1 LERAA
6 LKVLIIMDK
15 NIRFNSKEFQ
25 LAGTL
30 SLPDKGENLPAVLL
44 IPGSGP
50 VDRNE
55 NHKKIKLNVFYELS
69 GFLSSHGFAVLRYD
83 KRGVGESSGNYW
95 ETGFHDNI
103 SDVLNALEF
112 LKSQKE
118 VDAEKVF
125 MLGHS
130 EGAFISTHIAGSGK
144 DVGGIILLA
153 GGAHSGEEALKWQAL
168 KVVEGMKGFNKWL
181 INLLHLDVAKSQQK
195 QIDKIKK
202 STKDSYRIQ
211 LVSKLNAKWMREF
224 LAYNP
229 ADDLVKISVP
239 VLAITGSKDIQVNP
253 DDLIEMKEMIKSP
266 YEYHILPD
274 MSHLLRT
281 ETGEASISN
290 YKNMVKKPIDQRIP
304 QIIFE
309 WLSKQVS
316 G

>member
-1 LERAA
+1 
-6 LKVLIIMDK
+6 MDK
-15 NIRFNSKEFQ
+15 NVRFNSKEFQ

-30 SLPDKGENLPAVLL
+30 SLPDKGDSIPTVLL

-69 GFLSSHGFAVLRYD
+69 AFLSSHGFAVLRYD
-83 KRGVGESSGNYW
+83 KRGIGESSGNYW

-118 VDAEKVF
+118 IDAKKIF
-125 MLGHS
+125 LLGHS
-130 EGAFISTHIAGSGK
+130 EGAFISTHIAGSGR
-144 DVGGIILLA
+144 DIAGIIFLA
-153 GGAHSGEEALKWQAL
+153 GGAHSGEETLKWQAV

-181 INLLHLDVAKSQQK
+181 INLLHLDVTKSQQK

-211 LVSKLNAKWMREF
+211 LISKLNAKWMREF
-224 LAYNP
+224 LAYDP
-229 ADDLVKISVP
+229 ADDLRKINVP
-239 VLAITGSKDIQVNP
+239 VLAITGSKDIQVNSE
-253 DDLIEMKEMIKSP
+253 DLIEMKEIIKSP

-290 YKNMVKKPIDQRIP
+290 YKNMVKHPIDQRVP
-304 QIIFE
+304 QIILE
-309 WLSKQVS
+309 WLNKQVS

>member
-1 LERAA
+1 ME
-6 LKVLIIMDK
+6 K
-15 NIRFNSKEFQ
+15 NVYINSKEFQ

-30 SLPDKGENLPAVLL
+30 SLPDNNDNAPAVLL
-44 IPGSGP
+44 IPGSGQ

-55 NHKKIKLNVFYELS
+55 NHKKIKLNAFYEIS

-83 KRGVGESSGNYW
+83 KRGVGESGGYFW

-103 SDVLNALEF
+103 SDALSTLEF

-118 VDAEKVF
+118 IDAKKVF
-125 MLGHS
+125 LLGHS
-130 EGAFISTHIAGSGK
+130 EGAFISSHLAGSGN
-144 DVGGIILLA
+144 DVAGIILMA
-153 GGAHSGEEALKWQAL
+153 GGAHSGEETLKWQAV

-202 STKDSYRIQ
+202 STKDSFRIQ

-229 ADDLVKISVP
+229 ADDLIKINVP

-253 DDLIEMKEMIKSP
+253 DDLIEMKEIIKSP

-290 YKNMVKKPIDQRIP
+290 YKSMVKKPIDQRVLP
-304 QIIFE
+304 IILE
-309 WLSKQVS
+309 WLNKQVS
-316 G
+316 S

>member
-1 LERAA
+1 
-6 LKVLIIMDK
+6 VDK

-25 LAGTL
+25 IVGTL
-30 SLPDKGENLPAVLL
+30 SVPDKGENLPAVLL

-69 GFLSSHGFAVLRYD
+69 RFLSSHGFTVLKYD
-83 KRGVGESSGNYW
+83 KRGIGESSGNYW
-95 ETGFHDNI
+95 ETGFYDNI
-103 SDVLNALEF
+103 SDVINALEF

-118 VDAEKVF
+118 VDSKKIF
-125 MLGHS
+125 LLGHS
-130 EGAFISTHIAGSGK
+130 EGAFISTRIAGSGK
-144 DVGGIILLA
+144 DIAGIILLA
-153 GGAHSGEEALKWQAL
+153 GGAHSGEETLKWQAV
-168 KVVEGMKGFNKWL
+168 KVVDGMKGFNKWL
-181 INLLHLDVAKSQQK
+181 INLLRLDVAKSQQK

-202 STKDSYRIQ
+202 STKDSYRVQ

-224 LAYNP
+224 LAYDP
-229 ADDLVKISVP
+229 VADLRKINVP

-253 DDLIEMKEMIKSP
+253 DDLIEMKEIIKSP

-290 YKNMVKKPIDQRIP
+290 YKNMVKQPIDQRVP
-304 QIIFE
+304 QIIIE
-309 WLSKQVS
+309 WLNQQIS